1 MTCRY
6 YRTNKLTEKSD
17 VYSFGVVLLEII
29 TGRHLLGKH
38 DKIYVIT
45 WVNGMMNEKGDVSK
59 VIDPR
64 LRGEVD
70 VNSARRVVELAMACV
85 SLDPTSRPAMSV
97 VVSIIKQCLREMIV
111 YDEN

>member
-1 MTCRY
+1 MTFRY

-17 VYSFGVVLLEII
+17 VYSFGVVLLEIM

-38 DKIYVIT
+38 DKIYVIA
-45 WVNGMMNEKGDVSK
+45 WVNGMMNEEGDVSK

-70 VNSARRVVELAMACV
+70 VNSARRIVELAMACV
-85 SLDPTSRPAMSV
+85 SLDPKNRPTMSV
-97 VVSIIKQCLREMIV
+97 VVTILKQCLREMTD
-111 YDEN
+111 YDSN